1 MMNADKPS
9 QQPYLSKSRFMSGL
23 QCELRLWYEVFNR
36 DLMED
41 PDAVA
46 QHRFDTGTEVGELAQ
61 KRYPGGRLIGHD
73 HLNFREAYRETKELV
88 NDPNLPAL
96 FEPAFQH
103 KRVRCRIDILQRLPE
118 GGWRV
123 IEVKSATKLKD
134 EYINDIALQCWVLKG
149 ANIDVRD
156 ACVLTL
162 NPDYIRGKRLN
173 VQKLFQE
180 HPALEQVGRSAQ
192 YINEEVAAM
201 KHMLSKAGAPDI
213 AMGAHCTEP
222 YKCPFYEHCS
232 SDLPK
237 LDHPVT
243 EFYRFYRLDAEELA
257 HRGIEEI
264 RDVPADYQLSEINEA
279 IRKSVLKGKAQ
290 GRRRNE
296 LIDRISG
303 LRKPVRHLD
312 FETLNP
318 GIPVFEGTKPYQQVP
333 FMFSMHTETRSGS
346 LLHDDYLH
354 EEYTDPRRFVAER
367 LIESAGER
375 GSICM
380 YSSFERILI
389 QNLANEFLDLE
400 GDLQR
405 ILGRL
410 VDIVPFVR
418 DHYYHPEFRGSFSL
432 KSVYPVLGRSDYSDL
447 EIAEGSIAS
456 IVYLHALNFDDSEE
470 RERIFRNL
478 KEYCKRDTLATHEI
492 LTRLRRH
499 VGL

>member
-1 MMNADKPS
+1 
-9 QQPYLSKSRFMSGL
+9 
-23 QCELRLWYEVFNR
+23 
-36 DLMED
+36 MED

-46 QHRFDTGTEVGELAQ
+46 QYRFATGTEVGELAQ

-73 HLNFREAYRETKELV
+73 YLHFREAHRETKELLSDLSV
-88 NDPNLPAL
+88 PAL
-96 FEPAFQH
+96 FEPAFLYKQ
-103 KRVRCRIDILQRLPE
+103 VRCRVDILQRLPE
-118 GGWRV
+118 GGWKI

-134 EYINDIALQCWVLKG
+134 EYLNDIALQYWVLKG

-162 NPDYIRGKRLN
+162 NPEYVRGKRLN
-173 VQKLFQE
+173 VNKLFVE
-180 HPALEQVGRSAQ
+180 HPVWKVIQELASLIGS
-192 YINEEVAAM
+192 EVDSM
-201 KHMLSKAGAPDI
+201 KSILAGDSAPDI

-222 YKCPFYEHCS
+222 YRCPFYEHCS

-257 HRGIEEI
+257 ERGIEEI
-264 RDVPADYQLSEINEA
+264 RDVPADYQLSEINEV
-279 IRKSVLKGKAQ
+279 IRKSVLSGKAQ
-290 GRRRNE
+290 RRKRNE
-296 LIDRISG
+296 LIDRVSR

-318 GIPVFEGTKPYQQVP
+318 GIPIYEGTRPYQQVP
-333 FMFSMHTETRSGS
+333 FMFSMHTETRNGS

-380 YSSFERILI
+380 YSSFERIQI
-389 QNLANEFLDLE
+389 QNLANEFPDLE

-410 VDIVPFVR
+410 VDIAPFVR

-432 KSVYPVLGRSDYSDL
+432 KSVYPVLGKSDYTDL
-447 EIAEGSIAS
+447 EITEGSIAS
-456 IVYLHALNFDDSEE
+456 IVYMHALNSEDLEE

-478 KEYCKRDTLATHEI
+478 REYCRRDTLATHEI
-492 LTRLRRH
+492 LGRLRGQI
-499 VGL
+499 GL